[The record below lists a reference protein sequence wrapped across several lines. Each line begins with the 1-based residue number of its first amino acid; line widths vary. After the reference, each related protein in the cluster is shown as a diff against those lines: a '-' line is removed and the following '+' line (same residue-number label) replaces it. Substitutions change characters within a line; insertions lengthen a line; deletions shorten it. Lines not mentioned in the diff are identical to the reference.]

1 VSDGGERLFFGV
13 DYGSA
18 KPAVVVIFVRRS
30 GRVESCPVTQL
41 HQLPEDSPLL
51 HAARALGLAPEAEP
65 PRFVP
70 TIIPAALPPRE
81 PPRSELPPWRGESWR
96 RDRRRR

>member
-18 KPAVVVIFVRRS
+18 KPAAVVIFVRRS
-30 GRVESCPVTQL
+30 GRVESCPVVIRVNL
-41 HQLPEDSPLL
+41 SS
-51 HAARALGLAPEAEP
+51 
-65 PRFVP
+65 
-70 TIIPAALPPRE
+70 RE

-96 RDRRRR
+96 RERRRR